1 MKVKKLLIVLLSLL
15 GVVPVLADGD
25 VMITRDGSMTP
36 VKIEQISSSQVTFV
50 DLKHKKRG
58 RLKAPTDFVYMIMKE
73 KGSNIFFDEEGNQT
87 TSPVVKFEKKDNV
100 MFLNRGELFVVYNVS
115 VGKDEVK
122 FQLKDK
128 KKAPWETIKKSEVF
142 MIRNSDGTT
151 TLYNDAYQEK
161 QKQKKQQQQ
170 QLQQQPAPTPTAPT
184 AVTTPATSTPLLAS
198 ATPST
203 AASST
208 VAAAGQQ
215 LVTANM
221 DNTKFTPAPEMSPTD
236 LEMAVNA
243 VNPYLL
249 YRKGS
254 MAEYCYEQ
262 KGKQITNSL
271 YGVPTYLRQIVED
284 EKVVNGQLVAYIRQ
298 EAYNKKHEPSKGIP
312 ASFKEMLLPTEI
324 DPSGTFHLTHNVAED
339 LFKLDKR
346 QGYCLLVPGNIQ
358 PGKQLQSSTLYDV
371 SKSAMGTLKRETVY
385 SNWQVEGEE
394 QIQTPA
400 GTFNCMK
407 LTGKISQ
414 RYDKGKFYGQSITC
428 WMARG
433 IGIVRYERILE
444 SDKDKTPFIIYLN
457 AIDIK

>member
-1 MKVKKLLIVLLSLL
+1 MKKEKLFVVLLFLL
-15 GVVPVLADGD
+15 GILPVVADDD

-36 VKIEQISSSQVTFV
+36 VKIEQISNSQVTFI

-73 KGSNIFFDEEGNQT
+73 KGNNIFFDEDGNQT
-87 TSPVVKFEKKDNV
+87 TSPVIKFDKKDDV
-100 MFLNRGELFVVYNVS
+100 MFLNRGEMFVVYNVS

-122 FQLKDK
+122 YQLKDK
-128 KKAPWETIKKSEVF
+128 KKAPWETINKNMVF

-161 QKQKKQQQQ
+161 QEKQKQQ
-170 QLQQQPAPTPTAPT
+170 QLQQQQQSTTPTAPT
-184 AVTTPATSTPLLAS
+184 AATVSSTSLLAS

-203 AASST
+203 AVLAT
-208 VAAAGQQ
+208 TAATGQQ

-221 DNTKFTPAPEMSPTD
+221 DNTKFTPASDMSPTD

-254 MAEYCYEQ
+254 VAEYCYEEN
-262 KGKQITNSL
+262 GKQITNSL
-271 YGVPTYLRQIVED
+271 SGVPTYLRQIVED
-284 EKVVNGQLVAYIRQ
+284 EKIVNGQLVAYIRQ
-298 EAYNKKHEPSKGIP
+298 EAYNKKHEPSKGVR
-312 ASFKEMLLPTEI
+312 ASFKEMLLPTEV

-346 QGYCLLVPGNIQ
+346 QGYCLLIPGNLQ

-371 SKSAMGTLKRETVY
+371 SKSALGTVKRETVY

-400 GTFNCMK
+400 GTFNCIK

-414 RYDKGKFYGQSITC
+414 RYDKGKFYGQSVTC

-444 SDKDKTPFIIYLN
+444 SDKNRTPFIVYLN
-457 AIDIK
+457 SIDIK